1 MKTIKI
7 MIAASEEMHDE
18 KLEFSNLIE
27 HLNEVLEPRGI
38 ELKRVKWNPETD
50 GTLEDFQ
57 TKLTDCEMCLTLY
70 WKELAG
76 NSEEELNRAYQ
87 QLKDGCNPR
96 KLYVFFKEPT
106 EELSDALKDFKAN
119 FITNYGH
126 FFCKFENVDTMNLHF
141 ILQLEAY
148 QSHLR
153 NKDDQLVKV
162 TGGKVTVADKDFV
175 NLDKVPFAA
184 LNKEYQRL
192 QKELLDLDIQLT
204 ETRKRYKEYPDNED
218 IEDELMAI
226 KSKRKKLADEFEKY
240 QTHLYDIA
248 LNFAKTAGEKY
259 SERMRKARELFE
271 IGDVNGADEILNM
284 QEMLTESKNELTLYE
299 QNRHNL
305 EIRIEEFLLK
315 ADVVMANKMISYN
328 DRFANA
334 NTAFIQALIISRSIN
349 IDKNKLADILFSYAC
364 FLDNEKHVNE
374 AISAYEDALKMY
386 RDLSIEELTPNIIID
401 LWFTL
406 HNLSIL
412 LMDSRKYSEAEKMLY
427 ESLDLY
433 KTFNNSYSDL
443 GIDLS
448 KEAADTLTCLAN
460 LHREKAQYENANI
473 EYNDAMKIY
482 ERLQETNP
490 IYHSNIADINNN
502 IGNLMD
508 DLGEFEDAKIRY
520 NSALVVYQELAKSN
534 PNIYLPYIA
543 MVNKNIAITDG
554 HLGYYAKADLGLG
567 ESLKVY
573 RLLAKDDPVTYM
585 PEVGSILYSL
595 GSMQL
600 KLENYEKAEQFFT
613 ESLAIRKIIS
623 ESNYF
628 YIPGVASTHYALGYM
643 QIDMGKYE
651 DAEDNLYKALEIRQQ
666 LAKENPDGYNGDVAA
681 SLEGIA
687 FLEYSQGFY
696 EEAEHTMYRAL
707 VIYEEL
713 EEKMPGKYTNKI
725 NRIKEFFSVEE

>member
-1 MKTIKI
+1 MKTIKV
-7 MIAASEEMHDE
+7 MIAASEEMHEE
-18 KLEFSNLIE
+18 KLEFTNLIE

-38 ELKRVKWNPETD
+38 ELKRIKWDPETD
-50 GTLEDFQ
+50 GSIEEFKK
-57 TKLTDCEMCLTLY
+57 KLKECEMCLTLY
-70 WKELAG
+70 WRDLAG
-76 NSEEELNRAYQ
+76 NSKQELNTAYQ
-87 QLKDGCNPR
+87 ELKDGNNPR
-96 KLYVFFKEPT
+96 NLYVFFKEPT
-106 EELSDALKDFKAN
+106 EDLTEALKDFKAN
-119 FITNYGH
+119 FVTNYGH

-141 ILQLEAY
+141 ILQFEAY
-148 QSHLR
+148 QNQPQRDKLIQVI
-153 NKDDQLVKV
+153 DEKV
-162 TGGKVTVADKDFV
+162 MVADKEFV
-175 NLDKVPFAA
+175 NLNNIPFASM
-184 LNKEYQRL
+184 NEEYKRL
-192 QKELLDLDIQLT
+192 QKELAEID
-204 ETRKRYKEYPDNED
+204 KRVSEIRSRFKADPDNED

-226 KSKRKKLADEFEKY
+226 KIERKKIADEFGNY
-240 QTHLYDIA
+240 QKHLYDIA

-334 NTAFIQALIISRSIN
+334 NTAFIQALTISRSIN